1 MATHQ
6 TTHVRLTQ
14 ATALLLGTLCAG
26 ANLAISFFLV
36 PRLLESPTPVML
48 RQWSRSYHRGA
59 ATIPVGAGVAA
70 AAYFYLGFW
79 GPGRGAASLSRARA
93 YLAAGAL
100 TIGIVPYTLLAMART
115 NGELK
120 RLDAAVGAADAGA
133 VKVGTAA
140 EAAAEVPPEGEAVV
154 VAKAERSAKG
164 LVDWWGVL
172 NLGRAGLLLAG
183 SVCGL
188 VASL

>member
-6 TTHVRLTQ
+6 AAHVRLTQ
-14 ATALLLGTLCAG
+14 ATALLLGTVCAG

-48 RQWSRSYHRGA
+48 RQWERSYRRGA

-70 AAYFYLGFW
+70 AAYFYLSFW
-79 GPGRGAASLSRARA
+79 GPGRGAASLSRVRA

-100 TIGIVPYTLLAMART
+100 TIGIVPYTLLVMART

-120 RLDAAVGAADAGA
+120 RLDAAVGAA
-133 VKVGTAA
+133 A
-140 EAAAEVPPEGEAVV
+140 EAAAEVPPEREAVV
-154 VAKAERSAKG
+154 VAEAERSAKG

-188 VASL
+188 VATL